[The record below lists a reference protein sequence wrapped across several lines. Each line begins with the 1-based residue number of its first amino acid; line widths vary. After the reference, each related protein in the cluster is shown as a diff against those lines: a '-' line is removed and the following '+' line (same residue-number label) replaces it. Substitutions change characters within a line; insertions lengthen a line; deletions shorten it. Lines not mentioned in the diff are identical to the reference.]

1 MPNAADLVRALG
13 ASEHRLFQLLEHVP
27 VGIFVVAADGNASY
41 ANRVGREILGRDI
54 DLRIT
59 PEQRSAAY
67 GLYVAGTNQLYPPE
81 RLPITRAL
89 RGESVRVADLEIRRD
104 GRSILLE
111 VSTAPLLDEN
121 GEVAYAITTVA
132 DITETER
139 ISQLL
144 HESERAYRDLFVN
157 APIGIYRTTPDGRI
171 LMANP
176 ALLEMLGYDPLD
188 DGVFPLHHEGS
199 ALKASLDR
207 FGEVR
212 NLEGAW
218 QRPDGATLYVNEN
231 ARVVRD
237 EHDSILYYEGTVEDI
252 TARRA
257 AEEELRTGREEYRHL
272 VESATDVIYSCDPYG
287 YFTYVNPTVRT
298 VTGYSEHDLLKKP
311 FTEILDPD
319 YREAV
324 RAFYQQQFVTRAPNT
339 YYEFPIRTPS
349 GETVWIGQNVQIL
362 LSDDRV
368 MGFQAVARDI
378 SERKKMEEELARARD
393 AALESVRLK
402 SEFLANV
409 SHEIRTPMNGVI
421 GMADLLV
428 AGALTADQRDYAQT
442 IRQSAESLL
451 RIVDDIL
458 DLSKMEA
465 GKLTMNAVDFDLD
478 ELIDDITDV
487 FAERAATKGIRFRS
501 IIYPDVTRQLRGDAM
516 RIRQVVVNLVGNAIK
531 FTAAGD
537 VTLSVMQDSQS
548 EEGLVLWFLV
558 NDTGIGISTAD
569 QERLFTPFVQ
579 VDGKTTRKFGGT
591 GLGLAI
597 SKQLVTLLAGRIG
610 MASVPAEGSTF
621 WFTVPLEK
629 GAASAAPPKRAAL
642 AGLRALVVEGDEV
655 NRLVLRRHLSSAAM
669 HVDEAPGVLEAMEA
683 IRAAALTQPYDVV
696 VVDMQL
702 PKGDGL
708 ALARAIRAE
717 EYDIISRTPVV
728 LITAIGR
735 RKSDVDAFRTS
746 GVSTFIIKPVRQ
758 SQLTAAV
765 AGVVERGPEPS
776 ADAFRQKRTDEMPV
790 ARVAQAGLSR
800 ILVVE
805 DNVVNQKVALG
816 QLRHLGYSAEVVGSG
831 REAIEA
837 VRAHTYDLILL
848 DCQMPDID
856 GYEVAKRIRRLE
868 DGRRRTPIIAMT
880 AHVLEDERDRCVKA
894 GMDDY
899 LTKPVSTA
907 RLGDTIG
914 RYLPPPVPIDGTL
927 DDAKIAG
934 LREVGRAN
942 PKFLSDITH
951 LFREDALVRLHDLR
965 DAVGSRNADAL
976 ARAAHALKSSSGN
989 VGATRIYAICTAIEE
1004 NARNGSVDGAEDL
1017 VYQLAAELDVAVAA
1031 LTLSAKPGR
1040 P

>member
-1 MPNAADLVRALG
+1 VPNAADLVRALG

-41 ANRVGREILGRDI
+41 ANRVAREILGRDI

-59 PEQRSAAY
+59 PEQLSASY
-67 GLYVAGTNQLYPPE
+67 GLYVAGTTQLYPHE
-81 RLPITRAL
+81 RIPITRAL
-89 RGESVRVADLEIRRD
+89 RGESIRVADLEIRRD

-111 VSTAPLLDEN
+111 VSAAPLLDEH
-121 GEVAYAITTVA
+121 GAVSYAIATLA

-144 HESERAYRDLFVN
+144 HESERGYRDLFVN

-188 DGVFPLHHEGS
+188 DDVFPLHHDGS
-199 ALKASLDR
+199 ALTASLDR

-218 QRPDGATLYVNEN
+218 QRPDGATLYVNQN

-257 AEEELRTGREEYRHL
+257 AEEELRTGR
-272 VESATDVIYSCDPYG
+272 
-287 YFTYVNPTVRT
+287 
-298 VTGYSEHDLLKKP
+298 
-311 FTEILDPD
+311 
-319 YREAV
+319 
-324 RAFYQQQFVTRAPNT
+324 
-339 YYEFPIRTPS
+339 
-349 GETVWIGQNVQIL
+349 
-362 LSDDRV
+362 
-368 MGFQAVARDI
+368 
-378 SERKKMEEELARARD
+378 D
-393 AALESVRLK
+393 AAVESVRLK

-458 DLSKMEA
+458 DFSKMEA

-478 ELIDDITDV
+478 ELIDDITDI

-516 RIRQVVVNLVGNAIK
+516 RIRQVIVNLVGNAIK

-548 EEGLVLWFLV
+548 DEGLVLWFLV

-579 VDGKTTRKFGGT
+579 VDGKSTRKFGGT

-629 GAASAAPPKRAAL
+629 GVAPAAPPKRAAL

-669 HVDEAPGVLEAMEA
+669 HVDEAPGVFEAMEA

-702 PKGDGL
+702 PKADGL

-776 ADAFRQKRTDEMPV
+776 PDAFRQERTGEVPA

-837 VRAHTYDLILL
+837 VRGHTYDLILL

-856 GYEVAKRIRRLE
+856 GYEVAEEIRRLE

-914 RYLPPPVPIDGTL
+914 RYLAPRAPVDGAL

-934 LREVGRAN
+934 LREVGRTN
-942 PKFLSDITH
+942 PKFLTDITH
-951 LFREDALVRLHDLR
+951 LFREDALLRLHDLR
-965 DAVGSRNADAL
+965 DAVDSRNADAL

-989 VGATRIYAICTAIEE
+989 VGATRIYTICTAIEE
-1004 NARNGSVDGAEDL
+1004 NARNGSIDGAGDL

-1031 LTLSAKPGR
+1031 LTLSARPGR
-1040 P
+1040 S